1 MFRKKNKS
9 IIMSYLALR
18 QLIGILGMLLPLI
31 CILGG
36 LAFADLPGQRS
47 ISFYYNTNMRDFFVG
62 LLIAVSMFLFTYKGY
77 EFIDNLITSII
88 GAAGLG
94 IAFFPVS
101 SVDNLSVPIGLFQ
114 INSKISD
121 VVHLIS
127 AAIFFSLLAANSMF
141 VFTLSKDKNIEK
153 TRNKKIRNIIYIF
166 CGVIILLSLLM
177 FPLLGNDRL
186 SKGRM
191 VLILETVML
200 AAFGLSWIVK
210 GGTIFKDVK
219 TIIGDTTI
227 SIDSN

>member
-1 MFRKKNKS
+1 MVYAS
-9 IIMSYLALR
+9 ILAVHIPLVIR
-18 QLIGILGMLLPLI
+18 PLLPLI

-177 FPLLGNDRL
+177 FPLLVAVYARL
-186 SKGRM
+186 ARA
-191 VLILETVML
+191 EERE
-200 AAFGLSWIVK
+200 AAVGFGEAWREYAARTPRFIPRRRV
-210 GGTIFKDVK
+210 
-219 TIIGDTTI
+219 
-227 SIDSN
+227 